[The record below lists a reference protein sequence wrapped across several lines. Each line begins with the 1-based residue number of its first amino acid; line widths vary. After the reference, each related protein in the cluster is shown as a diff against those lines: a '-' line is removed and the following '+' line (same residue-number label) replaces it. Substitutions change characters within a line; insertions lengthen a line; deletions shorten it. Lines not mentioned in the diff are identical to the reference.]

1 VKDARAQSLDIRPVR
16 RRAVTPVR
24 VAALVALGSVAVVS
38 AVAAP
43 AGCSLGQ
50 GEGRVHSEAL
60 YAKDCVLP
68 TEGAVCTFDDPDAG
82 PDGGLDYGCDNYDL
96 LPDFFAAVPSQ
107 NTIQMRIQ
115 RGTDITEL
123 SDGLAVLVTDVD
135 RIREAIQVKR
145 DAAVAAGATPDEAL
159 ETQYVE
165 VPVAMPPG
173 VITPGSPVSAPPPCD
188 EATQL
193 CSVTPVAMA
202 LYLQKSCHN
211 QNTVLY
217 AVSGH
222 IRFNSLF
229 SGDPTEPT
237 AADKLTYA
245 SEFSVTIGDPRDAPP
260 GVPVGPD
267 SIPAQYTSNLTGHFR
282 FYFERGKPAQPF

>member
-1 VKDARAQSLDIRPVR
+1 MR
-16 RRAVTPVR
+16 RLRTR
-24 VAALVALGSVAVVS
+24 LLALFALSAGVLGVAVI
-38 AVAAP
+38 AP

-50 GEGRVHSEAL
+50 GEGVVHSDAL

-68 TEGAVCTFDDPDAG
+68 TKGALCSFDDPDGGGIDAG
-82 PDGGLDYGCDNYDL
+82 VDYGCDNYDL

-107 NTIQMRIQ
+107 NAIQMRIQ

-123 SDGLAVLVTDVD
+123 SDGLSVLVTDMAA
-135 RIREAIQVKR
+135 IRAALQAKR
-145 DAAVAAGATPDEAL
+145 DAAIAAGATEDEAV
-159 ETQYVE
+159 ETQFVE

-173 VITPGSPVSAPPPCD
+173 VTTSGSPVSSAPPCD
-188 EATQL
+188 AETQL
-193 CSVTPVAMA
+193 CDVTPVAMA

-217 AVSGH
+217 AVGGFV
-222 IRFNSLF
+222 RFNSLF
-229 SGDPTEPT
+229 SGNPSEPS
-237 AADKLTYA
+237 AAEKLTYV
-245 SEFSVTIGDPRDAPP
+245 SRFEVTVGDPRDAPP

-267 SIPAQYTSNLTGHFR
+267 SIPAELTSKLVGHFR